1 VEVPITVTP
10 FIRIPFYGTFHL
22 LSGKQIFDLGYYLLQ
37 KTGMNINYEVHAI
50 EMLDFLETG
59 LDTCLARH
67 PGFRIPWDK
76 KRKNYQYIL
85 GRFKEHFD
93 FQPVISLVNRK

>member
-50 EMLDFLETG
+50 VDAGFSG
-59 LDTCLARH
+59 DW
-67 PGFRIPWDK
+67 PG
-76 KRKNYQYIL
+76 YL
-85 GRFKEHFD
+85 SG
-93 FQPVISLVNRK
+93 

>member
-1 VEVPITVTP
+1 VEVLLQLRLYKDT
-10 FIRIPFYGTFHL
+10 FYGTFHL